1 MKRTVFFLSCLL
13 ILQSGILV
21 AGSTTDGPF
30 GKSVNEV
37 TVAAGSETM
46 ALATAW
52 IEAFRSANPEIK
64 VSLVTDED
72 AMSADIRIISSNSL
86 DQDKTRN
93 SWKIIVG
100 RDVIVPLMSR
110 SDPFLESVSGRGI
123 SPAEFAA
130 ILSSDGSYTWGN
142 LLGTGSN
149 TPVTVIIP
157 EDNAALKA
165 ISGFASVDPMAVRAT
180 RSSSESSLIR
190 LSQGKE
196 GVILFCRLADVTDKT
211 GMEFIEGMDIVP
223 VDVNANAL
231 SDYFEQFYSSF
242 DNFVR
247 GVYIGKYPKSL
258 CNNVYAISES
268 VPARGAPSDFIS
280 FILVEGQGCLTES
293 GFTAL
298 ARGEG
303 VIRMEALAD
312 TQAMVTPGN
321 GTPVARAWI
330 WILSIIA
337 AVSLFSYLIYIFTRP
352 GIIESEKPLSKSHSA
367 FSPQSIVTPAG
378 ILYDKG
384 HAWTFLE
391 KDGKV
396 RVGIDDFLLHITGS
410 ITRIRMRSNGE
421 KIRKGEFVMSVVQNG
436 KQLDIMSPLSGII
449 IARNER
455 LMNDTAIV
463 HSSPYETGW
472 VYLVAPDNWEK
483 ESRMMSAASK
493 YAEFLKDE
501 FTRIKDFLAGTPGIN
516 EVSLAQVILQDGGE
530 LRDGFLEE
538 FGPEIWEEFQSRF
551 LHSIN

>member
-21 AGSTTDGPF
+21 AGSTTDGPP

-37 TVAAGSETM
+37 TVASGSETR

-52 IEAFRSANPEIK
+52 IEAFKSANPEIK

-157 EDNAALKA
+157 EDNAALNA

-211 GMEFIEGMDIVP
+211 GMEFIEGMEIVP
-223 VDVNANAL
+223 VDINGNAL

-258 CNNVYAISES
+258 CNNVYAISEG

-280 FILVEGQGCLTES
+280 FILIEGQGCLNES

-312 TQAMVTPGN
+312 DQAMVTPGN

-384 HAWTFLE
+384 HAWTFME

-530 LRDGFLEE
+530 LSDGFLEE